1 MDSESI
7 SVGKAAVGNL
17 LGGIG
22 YFYGQSKIAASRIV
36 NVSFFSSLF
45 RYLQFLWKILPMP
58 TLKLDINTIVMFYGF
73 NYLFCKIR
81 DERKSATLHPM

>member
-1 MDSESI
+1 LEVYFRNEFFILVVDFQVDSESI

-36 NVSFFSSLF
+36 NVSFFSSLV
-45 RYLQFLWKILPMP
+45 RNL
-58 TLKLDINTIVMFYGF
+58 
-73 NYLFCKIR
+73 
-81 DERKSATLHPM
+81 

>member
-22 YFYGQSKIAASRIV
+22 YFYGQSKIAVSRIY
-36 NVSFFSSLF
+36 NVSYFGNVVC
-45 RYLQFLWKILPMP
+45 YL
-58 TLKLDINTIVMFYGF
+58 
-73 NYLFCKIR
+73 
-81 DERKSATLHPM
+81 

>member
-1 MDSESI
+1 VDFQVDSESI

-36 NVSFFSSLF
+36 NVSFFSSLV
-45 RYLQFLWKILPMP
+45 RNL
-58 TLKLDINTIVMFYGF
+58 
-73 NYLFCKIR
+73 
-81 DERKSATLHPM
+81 